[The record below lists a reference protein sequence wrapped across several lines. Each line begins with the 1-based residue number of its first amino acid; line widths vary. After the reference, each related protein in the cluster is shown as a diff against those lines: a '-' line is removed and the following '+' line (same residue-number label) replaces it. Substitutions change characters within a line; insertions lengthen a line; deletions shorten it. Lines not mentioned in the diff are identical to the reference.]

1 MILYNLSREKRCVSL
16 CVRESI
22 FRKRHKYKSTSQL
35 RKTFKVT
42 CRATFSALRT
52 SSYSV
57 PCWSLICKINLFI
70 IMYIFHYKSNMH
82 IIVFLSHSLTLSLS
96 LSTFTSISFYLT
108 PALCL
113 ILILSLPLSFR
124 KKNNS
129 LSPCK
134 SVLPITTPIW
144 LMDPRQ
150 NILLNSQHT
159 TWFIANIFGAHN
171 FKSCSSLWVWN

>member
-1 MILYNLSREKRCVSL
+1 MSREKRCVSL

-42 CRATFSALRT
+42 CRATFSAVRT

-96 LSTFTSISFYLT
+96 LSS
-108 PALCL
+108 PP
-113 ILILSLPLSFR
+113 LSLYLYLYLFLSHPRFM
-124 KKNNS
+124 S
-129 LSPCK
+129 HSHTLSP
-134 SVLPITTPIW
+134 
-144 LMDPRQ
+144 
-150 NILLNSQHT
+150 
-159 TWFIANIFGAHN
+159 
-171 FKSCSSLWVWN
+171 SLFQKKK